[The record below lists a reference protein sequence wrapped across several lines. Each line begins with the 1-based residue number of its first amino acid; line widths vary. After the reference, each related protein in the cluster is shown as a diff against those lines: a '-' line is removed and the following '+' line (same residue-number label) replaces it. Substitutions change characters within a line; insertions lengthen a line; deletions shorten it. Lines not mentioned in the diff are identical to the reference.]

1 MSDKPKFRLK
11 TSNGEIIAASQ
22 AYADKP
28 SCMKGIVII
37 GVHAPDADIMI
48 VESEL
53 LIDCQVQQRSER

>member
-28 SCMKGIVII
+28 SCMKGIATISVR
-37 GVHAPDADIMI
+37 APDANIMI
-48 VESEL
+48 AESEL